1 MKKTHYL
8 VHHRF
13 HDNIAHLVEILQH
26 HGFQTKLFV
35 ILKTNTETY
44 SLAEPLIS
52 PVSSL
57 SGFWKKFVKRQLQ
70 SYLPSFRSVLREYRK
85 DKPEYVLLRPLVSGI
100 GLIHFICALW
110 YCKKIV
116 LYSQS
121 PKFRAPNFKNDFFLK
136 LILAFPKTVWMT
148 PVLYRDPK
156 YLKSNLSPHKKIQY
170 VQLPHKRVEKKSVW
184 FKDDRINILLV
195 AKAQSY
201 KNHKVLIN
209 ALANLPLDANYHLS
223 IAGDYSGNDSYTREI
238 IELLRLKKI
247 KHEILGYVA
256 HDFIG
261 DLYRAH
267 DLLVLPSAYEMHGYA
282 VNEAIAYGLP
292 TIVSSSVGTICLVKH
307 DKNGFVFESNN
318 SNELTAIFNQ
328 VFNDRDQ
335 LKVMSKENK
344 EVFRKELSEEV
355 FSRKYF
361 ELLGCTYR

>member
-44 SLAEPLIS
+44 SLAEPIIL
-52 PVSSL
+52 PVSCL

-121 PKFRAPNFKNDFFLK
+121 PKFRASNFKNDFILK
-136 LILAFPKTVWMT
+136 LVLAFPKTVWMT

-156 YLKSNLSPHKKIQY
+156 YLKGENSPHRKIQY

-223 IAGDYSGNDSYTREI
+223 IAGDYSGNDGYTREI
-238 IELLRLKKI
+238 IELLRLKEI

-282 VNEAIAYGLP
+282 VNEAIAFGVP
-292 TIVSSSVGTICLVKH
+292 VVVSSNVGTICLVENE
-307 DKNGFVFESNN
+307 KNGFVFESENEA
-318 SNELTAIFNQ
+318 ELTAILLHILSNR
-328 VFNDRDQ
+328 NQ
-335 LKVMSKENK
+335 LKTMSLACATIFEEK
-344 EVFRKELSEEV
+344 LSEEV
-355 FSRKYF
+355 FSQKYLK
-361 ELLGCTYR
+361 LLE